1 MQRLVVQLSDTHV
14 RLPDELAY
22 RRVDT
27 SALLARA
34 MAAVNALPQP
44 ADAVVV
50 TGDLT
55 DSGRAD
61 EYAQLRELLAP
72 LSCPVYLM
80 PGNHDDGAVL
90 RRAFP
95 DHAELAQRPCGER
108 VCWAVDV
115 KGLFLV
121 ALDSTVPHAT
131 HGELEDEQLEWLDR
145 TLATRPQAPTL
156 VAVHH
161 PPFATRIG
169 HMDDVGLLHG
179 ADALAA
185 VIARHT
191 QVERVIAGHLHRPI
205 ECRFAGTI
213 AMTSPSTAHQVVL
226 DLAPDAPAMFR
237 MEPPAFLL
245 HVWAPPAP
253 LVTHLAYVD
262 TYDGPHPFFDGNGK
276 LIEG

>member
-1 MQRLVVQLSDTHV
+1 MQRILVQLSDTHI
-14 RLPDELAY
+14 RLPGQLAY

-27 SALLARA
+27 SAFLARA
-34 MAAVNALPQP
+34 VAAVKALPQP
-44 ADAVVV
+44 ADAVIV

-55 DSGRAD
+55 DYGRAD
-61 EYAQLRELLAP
+61 EYAQLRALLAP
-72 LSCPVYLM
+72 LPGPVYLM

-95 DHAELAQRPCGER
+95 DHPELAQRPVGDR

-115 KGLFLV
+115 KGLRLV
-121 ALDSTVPHAT
+121 ALDSTVPRAA
-131 HGELEDEQLEWLDR
+131 HGELDDAQLEWLDR
-145 TLATRPQAPTL
+145 TLAAAPQAPTI

-169 HMDDVGLLHG
+169 HMDEIGLLHG
-179 ADALAA
+179 ADRLAR

-191 QVERVIAGHLHRPI
+191 QVERLIAGHLHRPI

-213 AMTSPSTAHQVVL
+213 AMTSPSTAHQVAL
-226 DLAPDAPAMFR
+226 DLAADAASMFR
-237 MEPPAFLL
+237 MEPPGFRVHA
-245 HVWAPPAP
+245 WAPPAP

-262 TYDGPHPFFDGNGK
+262 AYDGPHPFFDDDGE
-276 LIEG
+276 LIDE

>member
-14 RLPDELAY
+14 RLPGELAY

-145 TLATRPQAPTL
+145 TLATRPLVPTL

-179 ADALAA
+179 ADALAR
-185 VIARHT
+185 VIGRHR

-205 ECRFAGTI
+205 ECRFGGTI
-213 AMTSPSTAHQVVL
+213 AMTGPSIAHQVVL

-262 TYDGPHPFFDGNGK
+262 AYDGPHPFFDGNGK